1 MLGCFGCMLV
11 GSLFLVVQCMLVG
24 LVGHEVG
31 MDMGYY
37 SLGCSKIGFVAVR
50 RSLFALLHRRNSW
63 VGCYSW
69 SSYLL
74 YFNL

>member
-11 GSLFLVVQCMLVG
+11 GSLFLVVGCMLVG
-24 LVGHEVG
+24 WVGHEAC